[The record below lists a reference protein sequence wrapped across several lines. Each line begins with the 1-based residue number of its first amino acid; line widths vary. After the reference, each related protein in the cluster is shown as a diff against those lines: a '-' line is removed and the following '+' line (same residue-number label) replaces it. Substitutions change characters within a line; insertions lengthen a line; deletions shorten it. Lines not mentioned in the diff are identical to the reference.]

1 MTAPNDFDSWL
12 EAELDKSFAQSRV
25 ASKSGIHGYQ
35 SVVARGQRSRQFLAG
50 RPLVG
55 KAAMAVAAATL
66 SLGTVGAAAATAVTH
81 STNPQTWGQQ
91 VENAVT
97 DCKAALKPGQHGIGE
112 CVSAFARNHE
122 SAAGARHGHG
132 NGKKKSHAEASPG
145 QENDAKP
152 DTTHGHGGQPK
163 SGKTQDSTP
172 QGTPNGQISPSGQ
185 DSPAAP

>member
-12 EAELDKSFAQSRV
+12 EAELDKGFAQS
-25 ASKSGIHGYQ
+25 SGMSTAGIDGYQ

-81 STNPQTWGQQ
+81 SAYPQTWGQQ
-91 VENAVT
+91 VESAVA
-97 DCKAALKPGQHGIGE
+97 DCKTALSPGQHGIGE

-122 SAAGARHGHG
+122 SANGAGHGHG
-132 NGKKKSHAEASPG
+132 NGKKKSHAESSPG
-145 QENDAKP
+145 PENDAQP
-152 DTTHGHGGQPK
+152 DTTHGHGGQHKP
-163 SGKTQDSTP
+163 GKTQDSTP
-172 QGTPNGQISPSGQ
+172 QGTPNGQESPT
-185 DSPAAP
+185 AP